1 MSETSQTTCQSTKS
15 MPVYAHIAIHM
26 YARIYKTSM
35 QSTTICTDP
44 CRNSHAAGIPTEK
57 RNKQSNDA
65 MGLRT
70 VPLKTTDTVQLNV
83 LQLTRADR
91 GCMHVICKQQVYT
104 RIYKLVYNLST

>member
-1 MSETSQTTCQSTKS
+1 
-15 MPVYAHIAIHM
+15 
-26 YARIYKTSM
+26 M

-57 RNKQSNDA
+57 HDKQSNDA

-70 VPLKTTDTVQLNV
+70 VPLKTTDTVQFNV

-91 GCMHVICKQQVYT
+91 GCMHIAHNMQATSLHTYLQTCLQFVY
-104 RIYKLVYNLST
+104 IMVHI